1 MKENRYDDQEFFDR
15 YAEMARSRK
24 GLSGAGEWP
33 VLKEMLPDLQG
44 CLILDLG
51 CGYGWHCRYAVDQGG
66 RHRHLRTDAAE
77 GETAGR

>member
-44 CLILDLG
+44 CRMLDLG
-51 CGYGWHCRYAVDQGG
+51 CHGG
-66 RHRHLRTDAAE
+66 CMLSA
-77 GETAGR
+77 

>member
-44 CLILDLG
+44 CRMLDLG
-51 CGYGWHCRYAVDQGG
+51 CGYGAIGIVLKKLYPNATPYCGC
-66 RHRHLRTDAAE
+66 T
-77 GETAGR
+77 

>member
-44 CLILDLG
+44 CRMLDLG
-51 CGYGWHCRYAVDQGG
+51 CGYG
-66 RHRHLRTDAAE
+66 
-77 GETAGR
+77 